1 MGLFKRFLQSEDG
14 FAAVEYAALVG
25 AMAIIS
31 AMAVDAIDGA
41 IDYIVDNLDVTRS
54 TIPLTK

>member
-14 FAAVEYAALVG
+14 FAAVEYAALVS
-25 AMAIIS
+25 ALAIVS
-31 AMAVDAIDGA
+31 AMTVDAVDVAIDRL
-41 IDYIVDNLDVTRS
+41 VEHLDVTKT